1 VVPDI
6 VVTADQHRAE
16 FSCYNNILLVTSS
29 CWQSITPFEEKLG
42 NIPEPCRVPLFN
54 LKTREIKII
63 DFSDDEVKWDEGDE
77 LVCKLEDNK

>member
-1 VVPDI
+1 
-6 VVTADQHRAE
+6 
-16 FSCYNNILLVTSS
+16 LVTSS